1 MGSLAGKAA
10 VITGSTSGIGLAY
23 ARALA
28 KAGANIVLNGMGE
41 PADIE
46 KERSGIEREFGV
58 KAVHSPADMT
68 KPAEIDEMIALGEKT
83 FGSVDILINNAG
95 IQFVSPVEEFP
106 PEKWDAIIA
115 INLSSA
121 FHAIRAA
128 VPGMKKRGWGRII
141 NTASAH
147 SLVASPFKSAY
158 VAAKH
163 GIAGLTKTVAL
174 ELATFKITCNAI
186 SPGYVWTPLVERQ
199 IPDTMKARN
208 MTKEQVIKDVMLQAQ
223 PTKEFVTSEQVA
235 ALAVYLCGDDAAQ
248 ITGANLSIDGGWTA
262 E

>member
-1 MGSLAGKAA
+1 MTSLAGKSA

-68 KPAEIDEMIALGEKT
+68 KPAEIEQMIALGEKT

-186 SPGYVWTPLVERQ
+186 SPGYVWTPLVEKQ

-262 E
+262 A